1 MPLFG
6 PGSYQVDPRSREG
19 MPMKEVNLRK
29 WHRNLGIAMAL
40 FIILQAGSGFLI
52 SLSQL
57 SVPHSH
63 AGQATHGSSH
73 SGEEERSFWNEDL
86 GLLHHGGGT
95 TGTIYRLVLGIGMM
109 AMAVSGSMIFF
120 RIRARTRKS

>member
-1 MPLFG
+1 
-6 PGSYQVDPRSREG
+6 
-19 MPMKEVNLRK
+19 MKEVNLRK

>member
-1 MPLFG
+1 MT
-6 PGSYQVDPRSREG
+6 
-19 MPMKEVNLRK
+19 MKEANLRK

-52 SLSQL
+52 SLGQL

-63 AGQATHGSSH
+63 ADQATHASGH
-73 SGEEERSFWNEDL
+73 GSGEGRSIRSGGPAF
-86 GLLHHGGGT
+86 LHHGGGAA
-95 TGTIYRLVLGIGMM
+95 GTIYRLALGVGMT

-120 RIRARTRKS
+120 RIRARTRKK